1 MTTLWKGNGV
11 KSNLRAARAKLNCWI
26 LCLCLKY
33 SYVQGFL
40 GKLKAMQIK
49 HNIYK
54 SMLVTG
60 QNGDIESCSV
70 FKKNQLN

>member
-1 MTTLWKGNGV
+1 
-11 KSNLRAARAKLNCWI
+11 LR
-26 LCLCLKY
+26 LKY
-33 SYVQGFL
+33 SYVQGSL